1 MLLHSWGAVLLRPS
15 GAMVGQ
21 RGEVLNSNLSA
32 CCKTGRLILFCIAA
46 MACLLDFDV
55 GRFIALLGWL
65 FQSLNAYLCAC
76 WHCL

>member
-1 MLLHSWGAVLLRPS
+1 MLLHSWGAVLFMPS

-46 MACLLDFDV
+46 MACLLDFGV
-55 GRFIALLGWL
+55 GRFMRFWAGFFLR
-65 FQSLNAYLCAC
+65 LNAYLCAC
-76 WHCL
+76 